1 MDQYKSK
8 GLLDILSDA
17 ISEGLVV
24 VNDKQTIVS
33 ANKATH
39 ELFGYDKGHLIGKP
53 LDILISS
60 NSHSKFIEQGK
71 KRRMGK
77 DKDLLGIRKD
87 GSPFSVEVGLNP
99 FEVSGRTYIMILVVD
114 ITERKNYTVI
124 LERTIATRTAVL
136 KEALEKEHE
145 LGELKSRFVS
155 MASHEFRTPLTAIV
169 SSTSLIQKYN
179 DMGVSD
185 KQQKHFDR
193 IKGSVRNLI
202 TILDDFLSLEKMES
216 GSVRINS
223 KELDFPEYIKDILLE
238 VKPWAKKKQQVE
250 HNHVGASEIRIDP
263 DMTRNILLNL
273 LSNALKYSPVES
285 NVKLFSQNQGGK
297 LVLKVTDTGMGIPK
311 EDQEKMFTRFYRAS
325 NANEISG
332 SGLGLTI
339 VKRYL
344 ELMGGDIGFKSEV
357 GKGTT
362 FHINIP
368 LAQDP
373 QQCPQYTHFT

>member
-1 MDQYKSK
+1 MDLYKSN

-39 ELFGYDKGHLIGKP
+39 ELFGHDKGDLIGKP
-53 LDILISS
+53 LDTLMPR
-60 NSHSKFIEQGK
+60 NSHSRFIEQGE

-77 DKDLLGIRKD
+77 DKDLFGIRKD
-87 GSPFSVEVGLNP
+87 GSRFPVEVGLNP
-99 FEVSGRTYIMILVVD
+99 FELSGRTYIMILVVD

-179 DMGVSD
+179 DMGVTD
-185 KQQKHFDR
+185 KQLKHFDR

-250 HNHVGASEIRIDP
+250 HNHVGASEICIDP
-263 DMTRNILLNL
+263 YMTRNILLNL
-273 LSNALKYSPVES
+273 LSNALKYSPDES
-285 NVKLFSQNQGGK
+285 IVKLISQNQGGK

-325 NANEISG
+325 NANEING
-332 SGLGLTI
+332 TGLGLTI

-344 ELMGGDIGFKSEV
+344 ELMGGDIGFTSKV

-362 FHINIP
+362 FNINIP
-368 LAQDP
+368 LVRDTQEL
-373 QQCPQYTHFT
+373 PQYTHST